1 MQIYSRVF
9 YDKLDVLLN
18 LLLSNQ
24 ILFSFMIMLDYCSD
38 GYGGGIISLTLKF
51 LKSTSVA
58 VSHLNVV
65 IGPPHDII

>member
-38 GYGGGIISLTLKF
+38 GY
-51 LKSTSVA
+51 
-58 VSHLNVV
+58 
-65 IGPPHDII
+65 